1 MTKKQYRILL
11 VDDHPLITNA
21 YKNAFM
27 AFEQENNIQFHIDIA
42 HSFLSVLNT
51 LEKKK
56 YDLVFLDVQMP
67 TMEHEGLYSGEDLG
81 ARIRSQSQTTK
92 IVIITTFNDN
102 YRIHSIIEHVNP
114 DGFLIKNDL
123 TPIELELAISRILNN
138 PPYYSKT
145 VIQSMRQF
153 ISNDFILDKTD
164 RKLLYYLSR
173 GASLNEIAN
182 ILSLSR
188 AAIAKR
194 KQHLKEVFNVEG
206 GETLAL
212 LEKARDKG
220 FI

>member
-1 MTKKQYRILL
+1 MTKKPYRILL

-21 YKNAFM
+21 YKNAFL
-27 AFEQENNIQFHIDIA
+27 AFQKDYSVIFQIDIA
-42 HSFLSVLNT
+42 HCFLSALDT
-51 LEKKK
+51 LERKQ
-56 YDLVFLDVQMP
+56 YELVFLDVQMP
-67 TMEHEGLYSGEDLG
+67 TLEQKGLYSGEDLG
-81 ARIRSQSQTTK
+81 IRIRSQSQTTK
-92 IVIITTFNDN
+92 IVVITTFNDN

-123 TPIELELAISRILNN
+123 TPKELELAIWHILNN

-153 ISNDFILDKTD
+153 ISNDFILDKID

-173 GASLNEIAN
+173 GANLNEIAD
-182 ILSLSR
+182 IISLSR
-188 AAIAKR
+188 ATIAKR
-194 KQHLKEVFNVEG
+194 KQHLKEIFNVEG

-212 LEKARDKG
+212 LEKAREKG

>member
-1 MTKKQYRILL
+1 MTKKHYYILL
-11 VDDHPLITNA
+11 VDDHPLITSA
-21 YKNAFM
+21 YENAFL
-27 AFEQENNIQFHIDIA
+27 AFEKENNLSFQIDTA
-42 HSFLSVLNT
+42 HNFQSALSA
-51 LEKKK
+51 LEKKP

-67 TMEHEGLYSGEDLG
+67 IVEHEGLYSGEDLG
-81 ARIRSQSQTTK
+81 ARIRSNSLTTK
-92 IVIITTFNDN
+92 IVMITTFNDN
-102 YRIHSIIEHVNP
+102 YRIHSIIEQVNP

-123 TPIELELAISRILNN
+123 TPEELELAIWRILNN

-173 GASLNEIAN
+173 GASLNEIAK

-206 GETLAL
+206 GESLAL